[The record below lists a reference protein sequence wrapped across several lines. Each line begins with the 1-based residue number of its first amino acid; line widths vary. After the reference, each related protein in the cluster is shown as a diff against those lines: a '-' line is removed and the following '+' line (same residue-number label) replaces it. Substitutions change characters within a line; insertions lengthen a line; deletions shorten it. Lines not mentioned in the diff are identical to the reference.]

1 VSKEAENIRHR
12 HIWVQVLIGM
22 LLMISAMAFGRM
34 AYGVVMPFMLEDMS
48 LTYVQAGMLGTA
60 IALGYL
66 GMVIFAGMLAARW
79 GMKQIVLLGGG
90 TLAVSMLGLVLA
102 PSYGWAFALLMM
114 AGVGTALVF
123 TPLVSLLV
131 AWYPERKGLV
141 IGFLT
146 SGVGIGMLI
155 VGLVVPM
162 AMDTF
167 TEWRWRAVWG
177 IFGCYTLS
185 IVILGAFLLKNPAQT
200 TSNGQSVKYT
210 KKELNSY
217 VYKNKGVITIALIY
231 FFIGMAYLIPTTFHM
246 GFMLKQQITSVVA
259 GNIIAINGI
268 LSIFSGPI
276 WGYFSDRFGRRAA
289 LILSLWLMAFGT
301 VIPILLTNTFGF
313 LASQVIIGCTMGGM
327 LAQIQASATEVV
339 PPPLIAVSLGYVTV
353 FFASGQLFGPG
364 IAGWIIDHLGGFP
377 AAYSFSVMMM
387 MVSIGFAYK
396 IKKTNV
402 NQPVVVSSQDAK
414 TM

>member
-1 VSKEAENIRHR
+1 MSKEGEGIHR
-12 HIWVQVLIGM
+12 SHIWIQVLVGM
-22 LLMISAMAFGRM
+22 LLMISAMGFGRM

-66 GMVIFAGMLAARW
+66 GMVIFAGMFAARW

-90 TLAVSMLGLVLA
+90 TLSVSMLGLVFA
-102 PSYGWAFALLMM
+102 PSYEWIFALLMM

-131 AWYPERKGLV
+131 GWYPERKGLV

-146 SGVGIGMLI
+146 SGVGIGMLV

-177 IFGCYTLS
+177 LFGCYTLLV
-185 IVILGAFLLKNPAQT
+185 VILGVFLLKNPSQA
-200 TSNGQSVKYT
+200 TSNGQPVKYT

-217 VYKNKGVITIALIY
+217 VYKNKEVITIALIY

-246 GFMLKQQITSVVA
+246 GFMLKQQISSVVA

-276 WGYFSDRFGRRAA
+276 WGYFSDRVGRRAA

-301 VIPILLTNTFGF
+301 VVPTLLSNTWGF
-313 LASQVIIGCTMGGM
+313 LISQIVIGCTMGGM

-339 PPPLIAVSLGYVTV
+339 PPPLMAISLGYVTV

-396 IKKTNV
+396 MKKTNIKSAV
-402 NQPVVVSSQDAK
+402 TVPSQK
-414 TM
+414 VENV